1 METGTQSWFPHASVQ
16 TGSQKAG
23 KWWSTQEGGEWA
35 VVPLMHQVPSS
46 AWPKGPDGP
55 KKGVACMV
63 AELPSFQEGS
73 SGQIIKANGELADV
87 VEFRLRIAERSGGHP
102 CRWVGS
108 LASSVALCFAP
119 PVQQPTTKRV
129 FMDDSWYVDVGF
141 FLYSRTRPPL
151 SSVGKVHGDAAAA
164 DAEDLGQGLQRLQQ
178 LHHHV

>member
-1 METGTQSWFPHASVQ
+1 MMETLPGAPPPAAPMALPVPTVAGVGASDRAVFLEFDDRSEYVLEYRAVMETGVLSWYPHPTVQ
-16 TGSQKAG
+16 AGSQKAG

-63 AELPSFQEGS
+63 AELPSFQEGT

-119 PVQQPTTKRV
+119 PVQPPTTKR
-129 FMDDSWYVDVGF
+129 
-141 FLYSRTRPPL
+141 
-151 SSVGKVHGDAAAA
+151 
-164 DAEDLGQGLQRLQQ
+164 
-178 LHHHV
+178 